1 MSGVF
6 DHRGKRIIHAGKRSK
21 QNAGTDGVGY
31 RAGNYGYIYDSQGFV
46 VGGTDPEEQVDP
58 PEADA

>member
-6 DHRGKRIIHAGKRSK
+6 DHRGKRIIHAGKRSR

-46 VGGTDPEEQVDP
+46 VERD
-58 PEADA
+58 